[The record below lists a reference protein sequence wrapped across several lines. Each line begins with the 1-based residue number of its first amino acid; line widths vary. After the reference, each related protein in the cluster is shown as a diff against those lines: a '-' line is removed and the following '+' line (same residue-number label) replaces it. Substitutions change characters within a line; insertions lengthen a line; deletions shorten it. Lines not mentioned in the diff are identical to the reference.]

1 MGIELCKET
10 LIEPIICPKLSYQF
24 RSRSAHISNHRRY
37 CISRR
42 YMDQNKIQNDDGQQ
56 QDHRVNRP
64 VQSAK
69 DYLQWLSAI
78 GKRARTQLGVLVFS
92 DYENE

>member
-1 MGIELCKET
+1 
-10 LIEPIICPKLSYQF
+10 
-24 RSRSAHISNHRRY
+24 
-37 CISRR
+37 
-42 YMDQNKIQNDDGQQ
+42 MDQNKIQNDDGQQ

-69 DYLQWLSAI
+69 DDLQWLSAI
-78 GKRARTQLGVLVFS
+78 GKRPRTQLGVLVFS